1 MRSSVT
7 NPLRAAA
14 LLFVAAPALAAQATP
29 ELGGDELAARMRE
42 FLIETARA
50 DYPNTD
56 VRVDV
61 DAPDA
66 RLRFPACDEMTMT
79 RHGTRTIGRTS
90 VTVRCEAPQP
100 WAASLTAAIEVW
112 RPVAVASH
120 ALAGQTAL
128 QASDVA
134 MEPRN
139 LGDLHGE
146 YVDDASRLVGWTT
159 RRPVAPGAVLSV
171 RQFVAPI
178 AVNKGDTVRIRS
190 GQGPVAVSMNGTAL
204 DNGMPG
210 EQIAVRNVSS
220 AKVVRAWVVEPGLVT
235 TGPKP

>member
-1 MRSSVT
+1 MRSFIV
-7 NPLRAAA
+7 A
-14 LLFVAAPALAAQATP
+14 LLVFAIPASLAAQPTP
-29 ELGGDELAARMRE
+29 ELGGDDLAARTRQ
-42 FLIETARA
+42 FLLATARL
-50 DYPNTD
+50 DFPNAD

-66 RLRFPACDEMTMT
+66 RLRFPVCDDLKMTP
-79 RHGTRTIGRTS
+79 HGARGLGRTS

-100 WAASLTAAIEVW
+100 WAASLTATIEVW

-120 ALAGQTAL
+120 ALAARTAL

-139 LGDLHGE
+139 LADLHDQ
-146 YVDDASRLVGWTT
+146 YIDDASRIGGWIT
-159 RRPVAPGAVLSV
+159 RRAIAPDAVLNV
-171 RQFVAPI
+171 RLLAAPI
-178 AVNKGDTVRIRS
+178 AVNKGDAVRIRS

-204 DNGMPG
+204 DDGMPG

-220 AKVVRAWVVEPGLVT
+220 SKVVRAWVVEPGLVT